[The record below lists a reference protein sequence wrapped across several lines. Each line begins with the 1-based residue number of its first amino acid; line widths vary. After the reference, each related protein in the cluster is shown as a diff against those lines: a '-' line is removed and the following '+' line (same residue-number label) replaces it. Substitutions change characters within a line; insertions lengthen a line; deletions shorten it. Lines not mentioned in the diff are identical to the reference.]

1 MIGDIRRLLLLPHIK
16 VHSAN
21 ALSSPFTIGFPA
33 MTAWLGAVHA
43 LQRKVNTDGLQNVR
57 FEKVAVV
64 SHEIELQTY
73 KGPGDFVSSIL
84 GTGNPLVPKGKRN
97 KGEPWEQFE
106 RPAFIEEGRC
116 HLDVSLLIEYPRIDK
131 DDDESML
138 DRVGHHLNA
147 SMRIAGGDIISF
159 QKPGLFRVEEGNET
173 ELRQL
178 IRKLMPGYAVLER
191 RELMIEAMETGQDA
205 MDALLDYLA
214 IHHTCE
220 RDDNGNVTWSSQR
233 KTSGWI
239 VPIATGFHG
248 IAELGHAKNQ
258 RDPDIKHRF
267 AESVVTLGEFRM
279 PHRISSLDE
288 IFWSYHADM
297 EKDLYLCQQTNY
309 NQ

>member
-1 MIGDIRRLLLLPHIK
+1 MIKRVLLLPHIR
-16 VHSAN
+16 VHGAN

-43 LQRKVNTDGLQNVR
+43 LQRKVNADGLGNVK

-73 KGPGDFVSSIL
+73 KGPGDFVHSIL
-84 GTGNPLVPKGKRN
+84 GTGNPLVPKSKRK

-106 RPAFIEEGRC
+106 RPPFIEEARC
-116 HLDVSLLIEYPRIDK
+116 HLDVSLVIEYPRIDK

-138 DRVGHHLNA
+138 DRVAHHLNA
-147 SMRIAGGDIISF
+147 SIKIAGGDIISF
-159 QKPGLFRVEEGNET
+159 QKPAPFRIEEGNDT
-173 ELRQL
+173 ELRGL
-178 IRKLMPGYAVLER
+178 TRKLMPGYAVIER
-191 RELMIEAMETGQDA
+191 RELMIEAMATGRDA

-214 IHHTCE
+214 IHHICE
-220 RDDNGNVTWSSQR
+220 KDDNGNVTWTSQR

-248 IAELGHAKNQ
+248 ITELGYAKNQ
-258 RDPDIKHRF
+258 RDPDAKHRF

-288 IFWSYHADM
+288 IFWSYHTDM
-297 EKDLYLCQQTNY
+297 EKNLYLCQQID
-309 NQ
+309 QGRLI